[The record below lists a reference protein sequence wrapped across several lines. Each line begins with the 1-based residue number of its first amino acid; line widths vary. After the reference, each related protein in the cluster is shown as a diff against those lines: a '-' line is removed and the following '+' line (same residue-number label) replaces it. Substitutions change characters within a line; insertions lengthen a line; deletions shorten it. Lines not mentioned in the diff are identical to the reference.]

1 MVSVNE
7 DKLVAREL
15 GKRRVFVFFA
25 VAIALAFAVDAIV
38 VESDNFM
45 FALDDYGLVGLS
57 ILALVLVGVWRSRR
71 SLSELRSQNN
81 IIVVLFVIALLF
93 KIYGVVVESGHPD
106 DFGDEIPG
114 LLILIVTVLNRFV

>member
-25 VAIALAFAVDAIV
+25 VAIALVFAVDAIV

-93 KIYGVVVESGHPD
+93 KIYGIVNESGHPD

>member
-7 DKLVAREL
+7 DKLVVREL

-25 VAIALAFAVDAIV
+25 VAIALVFAVDAIV

-57 ILALVLVGVWRSRR
+57 VLALVLVGVWRSRR
-71 SLSELRSQNN
+71 SLTELRSQNN

-93 KIYGVVVESGHPD
+93 KIYGVVGESGHPD